1 MKPRGHDSKSA
12 VLQAL
17 KEVGGSAGASRIREK
32 LLTRGLD
39 IQPRTV
45 RLYLLQLDQEGL
57 TRLVSR
63 RHGRVLTGRG
73 EQELAHANI
82 VEKIGFI
89 GPRIDSLVYQM
100 NYDLLTQ
107 QGTIIANTALLSAR
121 DLAWATEVMRPVFRH
136 RFGMGTRLGVV
147 REGQVF
153 AGTTVPAG
161 MVLLATACSVTVNGV
176 FLKHGIPVTSRYGGL
191 LEVRQWRP
199 FRFVALIDYGGTTL
213 DPLEAFIR
221 AKMTRVRDC
230 ARTGNGIIGVSFRE
244 VPTPALAEVARI
256 KKAMNEQGLDGILAV
271 GTPNQPLLDVPV
283 AEGRAG
289 LVIAGGLNPLAALH
303 ESASLPKFHSLA
315 DVVDQG
321 LLPPLRL

>member
-1 MKPRGHDSKSA
+1 
-12 VLQAL
+12 
-17 KEVGGSAGASRIREK
+17 
-32 LLTRGLD
+32 
-39 IQPRTV
+39 
-45 RLYLLQLDQEGL
+45 
-57 TRLVSR
+57 
-63 RHGRVLTGRG
+63 
-73 EQELAHANI
+73 
-82 VEKIGFI
+82 
-89 GPRIDSLVYQM
+89 M

-153 AGTTVPAG
+153 AGTKVPAG

-256 KKAMNEQGLDGILAV
+256 TKAMNEQGLDGILAV